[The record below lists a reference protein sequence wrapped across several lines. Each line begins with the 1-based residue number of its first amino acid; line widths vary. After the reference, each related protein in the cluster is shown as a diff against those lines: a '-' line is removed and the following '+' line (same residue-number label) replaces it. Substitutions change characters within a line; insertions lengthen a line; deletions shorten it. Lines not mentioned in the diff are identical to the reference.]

1 MVYMKKVINHLH
13 LIVLFALV
21 FFTTLTVSAD
31 IYIPSVKNNIYV
43 YDSAKMLSTETVNRV
58 NYMMEELEAKTE
70 AEVLVVTVPSLDG
83 YDIESYANRLF
94 NTVGIGTKE
103 DNNGVLLLI
112 AQNEYRVRLEIGVG
126 LEDVLTDS
134 VSGRILDDYFVPYR
148 ANSDYDSAVI
158 YASTAVANM
167 LANHYDVT
175 LSSTDP
181 DIKIVVHSTLYY
193 IIFDIICVSV
203 FLAIIILLVIII
215 LYVRYFSWRLYS
227 KTHIAKK
234 INQMEKKYMED
245 CIASGRSFSSSSS
258 SGSSSHSSSSS
269 SGGGRSGGGG
279 ASR

>member
-1 MVYMKKVINHLH
+1 MSIQEKVIKHLH
-13 LIVLFALV
+13 LIVLFVLV

-43 YDSAKMLSTETVNRV
+43 YDSAKMLSAETVNRV

-103 DNNGVLLLI
+103 NNNGVLLLI

-134 VSGRILDDYFVPYR
+134 VSGRILDDYFVLYR

-175 LSSTDP
+175 LSSTDT
-181 DIKIVVHSTLYY
+181 DIKIVVHSTLY
-193 IIFDIICVSV
+193 
-203 FLAIIILLVIII
+203 
-215 LYVRYFSWRLYS
+215 
-227 KTHIAKK
+227 
-234 INQMEKKYMED
+234 
-245 CIASGRSFSSSSS
+245 
-258 SGSSSHSSSSS
+258 
-269 SGGGRSGGGG
+269 
-279 ASR
+279 

>member
-1 MVYMKKVINHLH
+1 MAYMKKVINHLH
-13 LIVLFALV
+13 FIVLFALV

-31 IYIPSVKNNIYV
+31 IYIPSVKNTIYV

-167 LANHYDVT
+167 LANHYGVT

-193 IIFDIICVSV
+193 IIFDIICGSV

-215 LYVRYFSWRLYS
+215 LYVRYFSWKLYS